1 MSNWIYRVGLSQT
14 EVNEESLK
22 KLGFKYE
29 LAEVEAALRA
39 HIDETLGKSY
49 KFYTSMRED
58 APEFFSCSSLIS
70 YLYTFAGVWM
80 PSLSIDKF
88 FFAQKVNKDELRF
101 GDLVFAFNAEETGS
115 DHLRTVSVEYMP
127 GQLTTET
134 PINHM
139 GMYLGEGKILQAAG
153 LWYKGQVISED
164 LETSPSFKNIVGYG
178 RVADIHEKRFVVEI
192 PDDRPD
198 LRNKEKLI
206 AEINSVL

>member
-29 LAEVEAALRA
+29 LVEVESAVRD
-39 HIDETLGKSY
+39 HIDETLDKPY
-49 KFYTSMRED
+49 KFQTSMRED
-58 APEFFSCSSLIS
+58 APDFFSCSSLIS
-70 YLYTFAGVWM
+70 YLYVFAGVFM
-80 PSLSIDKF
+80 PSLTVDKYKF
-88 FFAQKVNKDELRF
+88 FQKIEREDLMF
-101 GDLVFAFNAEETGS
+101 GDLVFSHNDKERES
-115 DHLRTVSVEYMP
+115 PDHV
-127 GQLTTET
+127 
-134 PINHM
+134 
-139 GMYLGEGKILQAAG
+139 GMYLGDGNILQAAG
-153 LWYKGQVISED
+153 YWYKGKVLIENLD
-164 LETSPSFKNIVGYG
+164 ESPSFKNLVGYG